1 MSLKRKLLGKL
12 GEDLAAKYLKNHG
25 YRLIERNFKKR
36 YGEIDIIAVK
46 DTVLVFVEV
55 KTRIGLQFGRPEE
68 AVTTRKLHEVIQTG
82 QYYVLL
88 HPELP
93 ASQRIDVVAI
103 ILDEDEKVLSFEH
116 IQNVTG

>member
-1 MSLKRKLLGKL
+1 MSLKKKLLGKL
-12 GEDLAAKYLKNHG
+12 GEDLAATYLTNHG

-46 DTVLVFVEV
+46 DGILVFIEV
-55 KTRIGLQFGRPEE
+55 KTRVGLQFGRPEE
-68 AVTTRKLHEVIQTG
+68 AVTKRKLHEVTQTG
-82 QYYVLL
+82 QYYALL

-93 ASQRIDVVAI
+93 VSQRIDVVAI
-103 ILDEDEKVLSFEH
+103 ILNEDEKVLSFEH